1 MMMRAL
7 KFLRSRDGTAAV
19 EMALVAPLLLALMF
33 GSLELGNM
41 FMDQHALTK
50 QVRDGARFASRLA
63 IKSDYE
69 CSTDPATVFA
79 DSDAS
84 DQIIHV
90 TKDGVVTGTGTP
102 RWDSYWSRNCDGGGA
117 TLTVAIRCVAKA
129 DVDTD
134 DAGFTGIYTGLD
146 GSIPVV
152 SVEGAVK
159 YRSVLAALGFD
170 ATNICLRAK
179 SEAAVQGL

>member
-1 MMMRAL
+1 MARMPG
-7 KFLRSRDGTAAV
+7 FLRSRSGTAAV

-33 GSLELGNM
+33 GSLELGNL

-50 QVRDGARFASRLA
+50 QVQDGARFASRLA
-63 IKSDYE
+63 ISTSYV
-69 CSTDPATVFA
+69 CSADPATVFQ
-79 DSDAS
+79 DSDAT

-90 TKDGVVTGTGTP
+90 TKDGVVTGSGTP
-102 RWDSYWSRNCDGGGA
+102 RWTSYWSRNCDGGGD
-117 TLTVAIRCVAKA
+117 TLTVTVRCVPKA
-129 DVDTD
+129 DVDAD
-134 DAGFTGIYTGLD
+134 DTGFTGIYTGLD

-152 SVEGAVK
+152 KVAGAVK

-170 ATNICLRAK
+170 ATDVCLRAQ

>member
-1 MMMRAL
+1 MMRWL
-7 KFLRSRDGTAAV
+7 KFLYDRDGTAAV

-50 QVRDGARFASRLA
+50 QVQDGARFASRLA
-63 IKSDYE
+63 ISTAYV
-69 CSTDPATVFA
+69 CSTDPATVFE
-79 DSDAS
+79 DSDAT

-90 TKDGVVTGTGTP
+90 TKDGVVTGAGTP
-102 RWDSYWSRNCDGGGA
+102 RWSNYWSRNCDGGGD
-117 TLTVAIRCVAKA
+117 TLAVTIRCVAKS

-134 DAGFTGIYTGLD
+134 DTGFTGIYTGLD
-146 GSIPVV
+146 GAIPVV
-152 SVEGAVK
+152 RVAGAVK

-170 ATNICLRAK
+170 ATDVCLRAQ